1 VECYLTK
8 AEGVIDT
15 LGPMWRC
22 PGGGGTMLDLRP
34 APEQA
39 SNPLTTIPTGAIIA
53 FYPTT
58 RTIAGATYLG
68 NDFTGNLTVGQR
80 TALRNALSIGT
91 AFTATAFGG
100 IVAEIL
106 GAKSDPTNSVRAKPI
121 LPNTAG
127 NIEVI
132 IAGVV
137 AFRRAFTG
145 TGDAHWGQI
154 QAVEQADYRSVR
166 TRCLAFAS
174 AINGATQGDGSLAAR
189 LITGF
194 ALANKVTWATA
205 QSTVATVYTQKY
217 LRYLGGLVRKYAAWS
232 IARQQFIPAG
242 LSDEGELPPQ
252 TTLTDDFNRADSGT
266 MGTASGG
273 FTWTQ
278 YGAGM
283 GIGSNQLIT
292 NSLSFGWG
300 RAESDLSSADHTA
313 QLDVINYHTT
323 VDGAVGTAVRYD
335 ASSNTSYSALIY
347 SGGSPQLQVYKV
359 VSGSMTQIAT
369 GNTTIAPPETAKTGI
384 AGSTITLY
392 QSGVSVLST
401 TDTSITG
408 NLRTG
413 AFVYAGNNAGHGIFD
428 NFQGDDGAG
437 GGLTDYTLTADFGS
451 YSLTGEAARL
461 LYGHKLTAAQGAYAL
476 TGEPAG
482 LKVGRL
488 VAAAQGSYSLTG
500 EAAGLLKG
508 RTLTANFGSY
518 AITGESAGLLAARTM
533 PAAQGSYVLSGQ
545 TANLLRG
552 FRIPAGVGSYLFTGE
567 DAGLQATRLLTAARG
582 SYALT
587 GQSATLD
594 AGSRIVRSLRGE
606 LFYVPSLSCET
617 HYIPTLDAESDY
629 RPTLSG
635 VTSVE
640 APSR

>member
-1 VECYLTK
+1 MEWYLTK
-8 AEGVIDT
+8 AEGFT
-15 LGPMWRC
+15 GAFGPQWRC

-34 APEQA
+34 ASEQG
-39 SNPLTTIPTGAIIA
+39 SDPLTATPAGAILA
-53 FYPTT
+53 GYPAA

-68 NDFTGNLTVGQR
+68 NDFAATLTLAQR

-91 AFTATAFGG
+91 AFTATTFGA

-106 GAKSDPTNSVRAKPI
+106 GAKSDPTNSVRAKPV

-132 IAGVV
+132 LAGVV

-205 QSTVATVYTQKY
+205 QSTLATVYTQKY
-217 LRYLGGLVRKYAAWS
+217 LRYLGGLVRKYATWS

-242 LSDEGELPPQ
+242 LNDEGELPPQ

-273 FTWTQ
+273 FSWTQ

-283 GIGSNQLIT
+283 GIGSNRLVT

-313 QLDVINYHTT
+313 QIDIINFHTT
-323 VDGAVGTAVRYD
+323 VDGAGSGAVRYD
-335 ASSNTSYSALIY
+335 ASANTCYFGVVYS
-347 SGGSPQLQVYKV
+347 GSPQYQLYKV
-359 VSGSMTQIAT
+359 VSGGATQIASAT
-369 GNTTIAPPETAKTGI
+369 GTATPPITVKTG
-384 AGSTITLY
+384 AVGSTITIY

-413 AFVYAGNNAGHGIFD
+413 VNTYSGNNVGHGIFD
-428 NFQGDDGAG
+428 NFQGDDGVG
-437 GGLTDYTLTADFGS
+437 GGTSAIAGVTAGCAAAASGLFGRGRLTAV
-451 YSLTGEAARL
+451 
-461 LYGHKLTAAQGAYAL
+461 TAGD
-476 TGEPAG
+476 GMG
-482 LKVGRL
+482 
-488 VAAAQGSYSLTG
+488 
-500 EAAGLLKG
+500 AAGLTG
-508 RTLTANFGSY
+508 RGRVSMYGSGAGSAMSGVVGRGFAVGASTGTGIASAGVRGRGVLVGSIVGAGSARSSSIRGIGVLAGRSAGSSGVGISVVLRV
-518 AITGESAGLLAARTM
+518 AITGVTSGTATAWARLRDKLAVRGT
-533 PAAQGSYVLSGQ
+533 L
-545 TANLLRG
+545 LLR
-552 FRIPAGVGSYLFTGE
+552 RRKRFT
-567 DAGLQATRLLTAARG
+567 R
-582 SYALT
+582 
-587 GQSATLD
+587 
-594 AGSRIVRSLRGE
+594 
-606 LFYVPSLSCET
+606 
-617 HYIPTLDAESDY
+617 
-629 RPTLSG
+629 
-635 VTSVE
+635 
-640 APSR
+640 